1 MVSSLQGGG
10 VMRTIIA
17 FTGLAGSGK
26 TTAAKYLCTRH
37 GFERV
42 RFAGPLKDMMRALGL
57 SEREIEGD
65 LKEKP
70 CDLLC
75 GRTPRHG
82 MQTLGSEWR
91 DLIDRDLWT
100 RIWRRRVEALA
111 PAVPVVVDDCRFPHE
126 VDAIRELGGL
136 LVKVER
142 PGLTAGSHVSEVQE
156 LGPIVATIR
165 NTGTVAAFLDRV
177 DREMRDL
184 SWVGHTH

>member
-1 MVSSLQGGG
+1 
-10 VMRTIIA
+10 MRNIIA

-26 TTAAKYLCTRH
+26 TTAAKHLCNWH

-70 CDLLC
+70 CDMLC

-91 DLIDRDLWT
+91 DLIHRELWT
-100 RIWRRRVEALA
+100 RIWRRRVEAL
-111 PAVPVVVDDCRFPHE
+111 PPNVPVVVDDCRFPHE
-126 VDAIRELGGL
+126 LDAIRDMGGT

-142 PGLTAGSHVSEVQE
+142 PGLVAVSTHISEGQD
-156 LGPIVATIR
+156 LGPVAATIH
-165 NTGTVAAFLDRV
+165 NTGTVAAFLDRL
-177 DREMRDL
+177 DRQMRDL